1 MALKVDYVVKETGTN
16 LRRNLTLSFA
26 TMITIAIALT
36 LVGAALLMRRGVAN
50 SNVRFHG
57 DIGTIVY
64 MNAKATQDQV
74 DAVRRSLDTNRMS
87 NPRSI
92 STTMPRS
99 RNSRKLFFDQPAIKN
114 SLTPEETPTS
124 YKVKLKDANFEVVT
138 ALHDQFVK
146 LPGVYDVI
154 APSDQVKRQEDS
166 FAKFSTF
173 SLVVAL
179 VVGATSLVLIVNSIR
194 IAMFARRREI
204 EVMKLVGATN
214 WFIRIPFMAEGL
226 VQGILGSAIGIGT
239 VAALKS
245 WMLPTLVSGGG
256 IWSGF
261 HIEPSDVRFTSFVL
275 IGAGALVASS
285 ARPSPRPA
293 SSTSE
298 ANHRSIRSGG

>member
-1 MALKVDYVVKETGTN
+1 MALKVDYVVRETGTN

-74 DAVRRSLDTNRMS
+74 DAVRRSLDS
-87 NPRSI
+87 NPHVQ
-92 STTMPRS
+92 STIYLDHDAAF
-99 RNSRKLFFDQPAIKN
+99 KEFQELFFDQPAIKN
-114 SLTPEETPTS
+114 SLAPEETPTS

-173 SLVVAL
+173 SLIVAL

-194 IAMFARRREI
+194 LSIFARRREI

-214 WFIRIPFMAEGL
+214 WFVRGPFMIEGL
-226 VQGILGSAIGIGT
+226 LCGLGGAVAAVILLVLGRTLFMPLIHLTNASDIHAWPFGLHVLIVLGAGLALGALGSGLTIR
-239 VAALKS
+239 
-245 WMLPTLVSGGG
+245 
-256 IWSGF
+256 
-261 HIEPSDVRFTSFVL
+261 RFLQV
-275 IGAGALVASS
+275 
-285 ARPSPRPA
+285 
-293 SSTSE
+293 
-298 ANHRSIRSGG
+298 

>member
-1 MALKVDYVVKETGTN
+1 MALKVDYVVRETGTN

-74 DAVRRSLDTNRMS
+74 DAVRRSLDS
-87 NPRSI
+87 NPHVQ
-92 STTMPRS
+92 STIYLDHDAAF
-99 RNSRKLFFDQPAIKN
+99 KEFQELFFDQPAIKN
-114 SLTPEETPTS
+114 SLAPEETPTS

-173 SLVVAL
+173 SLIVAL

-275 IGAGALVASS
+275 IGAGALVGIFGS
-285 ARPSPRPA
+285 AVAATRFLDV
-293 SSTSE
+293 
-298 ANHRSIRSGG
+298 